1 MCFSTYAYKCIKYEI
16 LNFLRKNKN
25 NSISLEENF
34 YNNLKLNDAL
44 IDTKTDII
52 DDLIKKENINL
63 VLEYINNNLNYLE
76 KYIFYHSFGIN
87 CDKLKQ
93 IEISKFYNISQSKV
107 SKIKNKIIKKIQT
120 LVN

>member
-34 YNNLKLNDAL
+34 YNNLKLNDTL
-44 IDTKTDII
+44 IDTKTDIV

-87 CDKLKQ
+87 CDKLSQ
-93 IEISKFYNISQSKV
+93 IEISKIYNISQSKV
-107 SKIKNKIIKKIQT
+107 SKIKNKIIKNIQT

>member
-25 NSISLEENF
+25 NNISFEENF
-34 YNNLKLNDAL
+34 YNNLKLNDTL

-52 DDLIKKENINL
+52 DNLIKKENINL
-63 VLEYINNNLNYLE
+63 ILEYINNNLNSLE

-87 CDKLKQ
+87 CDKLNQ
-93 IEISKFYNISQSKV
+93 IEISKFHNISQSKV
-107 SKIKNKIIKKIQT
+107 SKIKNKIIKNIQT

>member
-25 NSISLEENF
+25 NNISLEENF

-44 IDTKTDII
+44 IDTKTDIV

-63 VLEYINNNLNYLE
+63 VLEYINNNLNSLE

-87 CDKLKQ
+87 CDKLNQ

-107 SKIKNKIIKKIQT
+107 SKIKNKIIKNIKT

>member
-25 NSISLEENF
+25 NNISLEENF
-34 YNNLKLNDAL
+34 YNNLKLNDTL

-63 VLEYINNNLNYLE
+63 VLKYINNNLNSLE

-107 SKIKNKIIKKIQT
+107 SKIKTKIIKNIKT